1 MSTAAPK
8 HGHGTLLLAEVR
20 ESFSMAMNALRA
32 HKLRSALTLLGVLI
46 GVFSII
52 VVMTAMRVLKHSVET
67 GLSQLGSQ
75 TFAIQRWPENQFGDN
90 SDWQKYWRRK
100 YVTLDQGRR
109 VEEKATLAAVVGI
122 HGDFWRGQISTR
134 FAKTAPTSE
143 LYGETPGSFPARNW
157 DVEEGRA
164 LSEDDV
170 DNARDVCV
178 LGSTLAKTAFPFG
191 SAMGEEIKINGYKY
205 AVVGVLASKGGAMES
220 DQDNIAIIPITTAL
234 NRYGR
239 WWNDLTIL
247 VQARDVAG
255 YDDCMEQ
262 VRGILRNLRKI
273 PPGEPDDFELFSNN
287 SLIEQFNTFTRAVR
301 IGVTVVSSIALIA
314 AGIGIMNI
322 MLVSV
327 TERTRE
333 IGVRR
338 AIGAKK
344 RNIMAQFIMEA
355 IVLCE
360 LGGVIG
366 VVLGILGGN
375 VLAWFMKVP
384 PVIPVDWIV
393 LGLLICSIVGVV
405 FGTYPAY
412 KAANLDPIESLRY
425 E

>member
-1 MSTAAPK
+1 MKFHRP
-8 HGHGTLLLAEVR
+8 TLLLAEAR
-20 ESFSMAMNALRA
+20 ESFSMAMNAITA

-52 VVMTAMRVLKHSVET
+52 VVMTAMRVLKRNIET
-67 GLSQLGSQ
+67 ELSQLGSQ
-75 TFAIQRWPENQFGDN
+75 TFAIQRWPEARFGDN
-90 SDWQKYWRRK
+90 SDREKYWRRK
-100 YVTLDQGRR
+100 AVNLEQSHL
-109 VEEKATLAAVVGI
+109 VAEKATLATCVGI
-122 HGDFWRGQISTR
+122 EGDFWRGQISTR
-134 FAKTAPTSE
+134 FAKTPPSAQ
-143 LYGETPGSFPARNW
+143 LLGETPDSFSARNW
-157 DVEEGRA
+157 EIEDGRILLA
-164 LSEDDV
+164 NDV
-170 DNARDVCV
+170 DDARDACV
-178 LGSTLAKTAFPFG
+178 LGSALAATVFPFG
-191 SAMGEEIKINGYKY
+191 SAVGEEIKINGYKY
-205 AVVGVLASKGGAMES
+205 KVVGVLASKGASMGGR
-220 DQDNIAIIPITTAL
+220 QDNFAIIPITTAL

-239 WWNDLTIL
+239 RWDDLTIL
-247 VQARDVAG
+247 VQARDTDS

-262 VRGILRNLRKI
+262 VRGILRAARKV

-287 SLIEQFNTFTRAVR
+287 SLIEQFNSFTQAVR

-344 RNIMAQFIMEA
+344 RNIMLQFIMEA

-360 LGGVIG
+360 VGGILGVI
-366 VVLGILGGN
+366 LGILGGN
-375 VLAWFMKVP
+375 ALAWYMKVP
-384 PVIPVDWIV
+384 PAIPVDWVV
-393 LGLLICSIVGVV
+393 LGLLICSLVGVV

-412 KAANLDPIESLRY
+412 KAANLDPIDSLRY

>member
-1 MSTAAPK
+1 MSNAAHK
-8 HGHGTLLLAEVR
+8 HGHGTLLIAEVR
-20 ESFSMAMNALRA
+20 ESFAMAMNALAA

-52 VVMTAMRVLKHSVET
+52 VVMTAMRVLKRTAET

-75 TFAIQRWPENQFGDN
+75 TFAIQRWPEAQFGDN

-100 YVTLDQGRR
+100 YVTLDQGRQ

-122 HGDFWRGQISTR
+122 EGKFWRGQISTR
-134 FAKTAPTSE
+134 FAKTAPSSQ
-143 LYGETPGSFPARNW
+143 LFGETPGSFPARNW
-157 DVEEGRA
+157 EIEEGRA
-164 LSEDDV
+164 LAEDDV

-178 LGSTLAKTAFPFG
+178 LGSALAKTAFPYG

-205 AVVGVLASKGGAMES
+205 AVVGVLAPKGGTLGG
-220 DQDNIAIIPITTAL
+220 DQDNFAVIPVTTAL

-247 VQARDVAG
+247 VQARDSAS

-262 VRGILRNLRKI
+262 VRGILRAARKV
-273 PPGEPDDFELFSNN
+273 PPGAPDDFELFSND

-333 IGVRR
+333 IGIRR

-344 RNIMAQFIMEA
+344 RNIMTQFIMEA

-360 LGGVIG
+360 IGGVIG

-375 VLAWFMKVP
+375 ALAWFMKVP
-384 PVIPVDWIV
+384 PAIPVDWIV